1 MTDTYKYIER
11 FCHGENVLDLLREA
25 EKRIDSLE
33 TELALYRHE
42 MKVSLQ
48 PKTKRPKPDT
58 KVRY

>member
-33 TELALYRHE
+33 MELAVY
-42 MKVSLQ
+42 KASQ
-48 PKTKRPKPDT
+48 PKDKKSKTNDELT
-58 KVRY
+58 IG